1 MWSAFFAFPLS
12 LLLGVL
18 GGFLYKKSYPDGVIY
33 FLSGF
38 PLILSFTFL
47 PDYFMAFWLP
57 GGLATVLLVLAAS
70 LRLLHSPDSIASTMQ
85 VELPSRPRLRE
96 VVTNAE
102 SPEEKRDLYLRLVQD
117 YRKIWQARHLSF
129 AGKNSRFILYLFF
142 GLFAV
147 TYLVL
152 YFDYTQ
158 GTMVVQYIGE
168 QAKRVK
174 ELAPELAKEQDLSLV
189 MTAMLPFYPGFIF
202 VYCGFS
208 ALILLS
214 MLRSVGRVRQVVL
227 APYGSLVLFKVPEN
241 SIWIFLSST
250 GVMLANHYAEL
261 PNIVFVLTVNILVV
275 LIFLYVL
282 QGIGTWNL
290 FLEVRLIPGRW
301 LLIILLFGSLF
312 FPAILLTV
320 LFLYFFLGALD
331 FWFEFRKKALH
342 PAFPE
347 DS

>member
-18 GGFLYKKSYPDGVIY
+18 AGFLYKKSYQDVFIY

-38 PLILSFTFL
+38 SLMLSFTFP

-70 LRLLHSPDSIASTMQ
+70 LRLLYSPDSIASTMQ

-102 SPEEKRDLYLRLVQD
+102 TPEEKRDLYLRLVQD

-129 AGKNSRFILYLFF
+129 AGKNSRFVLYLFF
-142 GLFAV
+142 GLFAI

-158 GTMVVQYIGE
+158 GTMVVQYIEE

-174 ELAPELAKEQDLSLV
+174 ELAPELAKEQDLSVV
-189 MTAMLPFYPGFIF
+189 MTTMLPFYPGFIF

-214 MLRSVGRVRQVVL
+214 MLRSVGRIRQVVL

-250 GVMLANHYAEL
+250 GLLLANHYAEL